1 MIGVIIIIFL
11 LTVWTY
17 YCFKPEIDEW
27 INEWINKYL

>member
-1 MIGVIIIIFL
+1 MIGVIIIIIL

-27 INEWINKYL
+27 INKYLE